1 MSDFRYLCPKCGQ
14 AFHEG
19 QAITECPQ
27 CKVPLLGT
35 APVIKQLDL
44 HGLPAEID
52 VAQLMGQMLGERQA
66 DEEIN
71 AALWRVLAREYPEHH
86 ESLYALLDQ
95 ELLTVEQ
102 LRGCNRL
109 EAAQE
114 LARSVSK
121 LQIDPT
127 SGRPQMSMIR
137 MAGNLDALSPE
148 QQEQVRAQLA
158 EAFATGRPLGKMQ
171 ITLRPPGST
180 RTSWL
185 GLVVFLAILAL
196 AALLVWLR
204 KK

>member
-1 MSDFRYLCPKCGQ
+1 MNDFRYLCPKCGQ

-19 QAITECPQ
+19 PLITECPQ
-27 CKVPLLGT
+27 CRVPLLGT

-44 HGLPAEID
+44 RGLPAEID
-52 VAQLMGQMLGERQA
+52 VAQLMGQTLAEREE

-71 AALWRVLAREYPEHH
+71 AALRRVLCRECPNNHDG
-86 ESLYALLDQ
+86 LYVLLDQ
-95 ELLTVEQ
+95 ELLMVEQ
-102 LRGCNRL
+102 LRRCSRL

-114 LARSVSK
+114 LVRSVSR
-121 LQIDPT
+121 LQIDPAN
-127 SGRPQMSMIR
+127 GRSQMNMIR
-137 MAGNLDALSPE
+137 MEGNLDALSPE
-148 QQEQVRAQLA
+148 QQEQVRKQLA

-171 ITLRPPGST
+171 ISLRSPGST
-180 RTSWL
+180 RASWL